1 MSHVWNPGQYLKFAG
16 HRLRPAVDLLARI
29 DMDSPSAVFDLGCG
43 PGNVTALLAERWPEA
58 GVTGLDSSAP
68 MLARAGAEHPGI
80 SWVEA
85 DLAAWEP
92 EKPADLLY
100 SNAALHWLDDH
111 GALFPRLMGHL
122 APGGVLAVGMPGNY
136 AQPSHTCI
144 REAAGPWMAK
154 IGPVLREHPVET
166 PAVYHEILAPVA
178 AELDIWETTYIQE
191 LEGDNA
197 AAEWLKG
204 SALKP
209 VLDALDG
216 DEQEAF
222 FDAYSALVGKA
233 YPQRPD
239 GKTLFPFRR
248 VFMVAKK

>member
-1 MSHVWNPGQYLKFAG
+1 MGHAWNPGQYLKFAG

-29 DMDSPSAVFDLGCG
+29 DIDSPETVFDLGCG

-58 GVTGLDSSAP
+58 HITGVDGSAP

-80 SWVEA
+80 SWLES

-92 EKPADLLY
+92 EKPADLLF
-100 SNAALHWLDDH
+100 SNAALHWLDGH
-111 GALFPRLMGHL
+111 GSLFPRLMGHL
-122 APGGVLAVGMPGNY
+122 NPGGVLAAQMPGNF

-154 IGPVLREHPVET
+154 IGPVLREHPVEP
-166 PAVYHEILAPVA
+166 PAFYHEILAPVA
-178 AELDIWETTYIQE
+178 AELDIWETTYMQE
-191 LEGDNA
+191 LEGGNA

-209 VLDALDG
+209 VLDALDD
-216 DEQEAF
+216 DEREAF

-233 YPQRPD
+233 YPRRPG

-248 VFMVAKK
+248 VFIVAKK

>member
-1 MSHVWNPGQYLKFAG
+1 MAHAWNPGQYLKFAG
-16 HRLRPAVDLLARI
+16 HRLRPAVDLLARV
-29 DMDSPSAVFDLGCG
+29 DLASPSAVFDLGCG

-58 GVTGLDSSAP
+58 DITGVDASAD

-85 DLAAWEP
+85 DIGAWEP
-92 EKPADLLY
+92 SQPADFLF

-111 GALFPRLMGHL
+111 GLLFRRLVGNL
-122 APGGVLAVGMPGNY
+122 APGGVLAVQMPGNH
-136 AQPSHTCI
+136 AQPSHTSI

-154 IGPVLREHPVET
+154 IGPVLREDPVEP
-166 PAVYHEILAPVA
+166 PAVYHDILGPVS

-209 VLDALDG
+209 VLDVLDD

-222 FDAYSALVGKA
+222 FDAYSALVQKA

-248 VFMVAKK
+248 VFIVARK

>member
-1 MSHVWNPGQYLKFAG
+1 MAHAWNPGQYLKFAG
-16 HRLRPAVDLLARI
+16 HRLRPAVDLLARV
-29 DMDSPSAVFDLGCG
+29 DLANPETVFDLGCG

-58 GVTGLDSSAP
+58 GITGVDGSAP

-80 SWVEA
+80 SWLEG

-92 EKPADLLY
+92 EKPADLLF
-100 SNAALHWLDDH
+100 SNAALHWLDGH
-111 GALFPRLMGHL
+111 GLLFPRLMGHL
-122 APGGVLAVGMPGNY
+122 NPGGVLAVQMPGNF

-144 REAAGPWMAK
+144 RQAAGPWMAK
-154 IGPVLREHPVET
+154 IGPVLRENPVEP
-166 PAVYHEILAPVA
+166 PAAYYDILKPVA
-178 AELDIWETTYIQE
+178 AELDIWEATYIQE

-209 VLDALDG
+209 VLDALDD
-216 DEQEAF
+216 DEREAF
-222 FDAYSALVGKA
+222 FDAYSTLVQKA

-239 GKTLFPFRR
+239 GKTIFPFRR
-248 VFMVAKK
+248 VFIVAKR

>member
-1 MSHVWNPGQYLKFAG
+1 MAHAWNPGQYLKFAG
-16 HRLRPAVDLLARI
+16 HRLRPAVDLLARV
-29 DMDSPSAVFDLGCG
+29 DLASPETVFDLGCG

-58 GVTGLDSSAP
+58 GITGVDGSAQ

-80 SWVEA
+80 SWLEA

-92 EKPADLLY
+92 EKPADLLF
-100 SNAALHWLDDH
+100 SNAALHWLDGH
-111 GALFPRLMGHL
+111 GSLFPRLMGHL
-122 APGGVLAVGMPGNY
+122 NPGGVLAVQMPGNY

-154 IGPVLREHPVET
+154 IGPVLREN
-166 PAVYHEILAPVA
+166 PVA
-178 AELDIWETTYIQE
+178 PPSDYYNFLKPVSADLDIWEATYIQE

-209 VLDALDG
+209 VLDALDD
-216 DEQEAF
+216 DEREAF
-222 FDAYSALVGKA
+222 FDAYSALTRKA

-248 VFMVAKK
+248 VFIVAKK

>member
-1 MSHVWNPGQYLKFAG
+1 MAHVWNPGQYLKFAG
-16 HRLRPAVDLLARI
+16 HRLRPAADLLARI
-29 DMDSPSAVFDLGCG
+29 DMESPGAVFDLGCG

-58 GVTGLDSSAP
+58 DITGIDGSAP

-85 DLAAWEP
+85 DIGAWEP
-92 EKPADLLY
+92 EKPADVVF

-111 GALFPRLMGHL
+111 GALFPRLMGTL
-122 APGGVLAVGMPGNY
+122 APGGVLAVQMPGNY

-144 REAAGPWMAK
+144 RQAAGPWMAK
-154 IGPVLREHPVET
+154 IGPVLREHPVEP
-166 PAVYHEILAPVA
+166 PAFYHEILAPVA
-178 AELDIWETTYIQE
+178 AELDIWETTYMQE

-209 VLDALDG
+209 VLDALDD
-216 DEQEAF
+216 DEREAF

-233 YPQRPD
+233 YPRRPG

-248 VFMVAKK
+248 VFIVAKK